1 MMLRLSSRR
10 IAVQVLIPVV
20 AVLLSLATGALLLL
34 AVGADPIS
42 AYESMF
48 RAAFGSLF
56 STSITIGK
64 AMPRLLA
71 ALGIALALR
80 AGLWNIG
87 AEGQIYVGGV
97 ASTAVVL
104 SAPDLPFPIVLVAAI
119 VAGTL
124 AGAVWGA
131 IPGVLRASRGISEV
145 ITSLMLVYVA
155 IQLTNYLLES
165 PWVVPH
171 STFPSTN
178 PFPSE
183 HRLPIIWP
191 GTLLNA
197 GAVIA
202 GLAVVLAWVLS
213 SRSTFGLELRARGGG
228 EQAARF
234 AGVRV
239 KRLVVAAMAVSG
251 AFAGLAGSVEILGVR
266 GRLLEGFSPGYG
278 FEAIAIALIGRLQPA
293 GILLAAVLF
302 GALDAG
308 AAGLLTSGKGV
319 PSSIVQI
326 TEAMAVVYVLIALG
340 INEKLSR
347 RRRAREALTGV
358 RRDDQKDL
366 DQAGDVAALDTIV
379 TTGTGSGDVEGWHRP

>member
-1 MMLRLSSRR
+1 MSVRSRRR
-10 IAVQVLIPVV
+10 IAEQILIPVV
-20 AVLLSLATGALLLL
+20 AVVLSLATGALLLL
-34 AVGADPIS
+34 AAGADPIS

-48 RAAFGSLF
+48 KAAFGSVF

-71 ALGIALALR
+71 GLGIALALR

-87 AEGQIYVGGV
+87 AEGQIYVGGA

-104 SAPDLPFPIVLVAAI
+104 SAPDLPFPIVLIAALI
-119 VAGTL
+119 AGTF
-124 AGAVWGA
+124 AGAIWGA
-131 IPGVLRASRGISEV
+131 IPGVMRATRGISEV
-145 ITSLMLVYVA
+145 ITSLMLVYIA
-155 IQLTNYLLES
+155 ISLTNYLLEG

-171 STFPSTN
+171 STFPATE
-178 PFPSE
+178 PFASE
-183 HRLPIIWP
+183 HRLPILWP
-191 GTLLNA
+191 GTLFNA
-197 GAVIA
+197 GVVISA
-202 GLAVVLAWVLS
+202 LAVVLAWVLFRR
-213 SRSTFGLELRARGGG
+213 SRFGLELRALGGG

-239 KRLVVAAMAVSG
+239 KRLIVTAMAVSG

-308 AAGLLTSGKGV
+308 AAGLLTSGRGV
-319 PSSIVQI
+319 PASIVQI
-326 TEAMAVVYVLIALG
+326 TEAMAVIYVLIALG

-347 RRRAREALTGV
+347 KRRAQEVLSGT
-358 RRDDQKDL
+358 RRDEDDV
-366 DQAGDVAALDTIV
+366 DRPSEAGDIAPVGTI
-379 TTGTGSGDVEGWHRP
+379 

>member
-1 MMLRLSSRR
+1 MTLRLPSRR
-10 IAVQVLIPVV
+10 IAVHVLIPVA
-20 AVLLSLATGALLLL
+20 AVVLSLATGALLLL
-34 AVGADPIS
+34 VVGADPID

-56 STSITIGK
+56 SASITIGK
-64 AMPRLLA
+64 AIPRLLA

-104 SAPDLPFPIVLVAAI
+104 SAPDAPFPFVLVAAV

-155 IQLTNYLLES
+155 IQLTNYLLQG
-165 PWVVPH
+165 PWVVEH

-178 PFPSE
+178 PFASE
-183 HRLPIIWP
+183 HRLPNIWP

-197 GAVIA
+197 GAIVTI
-202 GLAVVLAWVLS
+202 LAVVLAWVLS
-213 SRSTFGLELRARGGG
+213 NRSTFGLELRALGGG

-239 KRLVVAAMAVSG
+239 KHLIVVAMAVSG

-266 GRLLEGFSPGYG
+266 GRLLQGFSPGYG

-340 INEKLSR
+340 LNERLSR
-347 RRRAREALTGV
+347 RRRARQALEGL
-358 RRDDQKDL
+358 RRDDDDL
-366 DQAGDVAALDTIV
+366 GAAADVAPVEAVV
-379 TTGTGSGDVEGWHRP
+379 TSGTAGGDEGWHRQ

>member
-1 MMLRLSSRR
+1 MTIRLSSRR
-10 IAVQVLIPVV
+10 IGVQVLIPVV
-20 AVLLSLATGALLLL
+20 AVLLSLATGAFLLL

-48 RAAFGSLF
+48 KAAFGSVF
-56 STSITIGK
+56 STSITVGK
-64 AMPRLLA
+64 AMPRLMA

-104 SAPDLPFPIVLVAAI
+104 SSPDRPFPIVLVGALI
-119 VAGTL
+119 AGAL

-131 IPGVLRASRGISEV
+131 IPGVMRAARGISEV

-155 IQLTNYLLES
+155 IQLTNYLLEG

-178 PFPSE
+178 PFPS
-183 HRLPIIWP
+183 HVRLPIVWP
-191 GTLLNA
+191 GTLFNA
-197 GAVIA
+197 GAIISA
-202 GLAVVLAWVLS
+202 LAVVLAWVLFT
-213 SRSTFGLELRARGGG
+213 RSTFGLQLRALGGG

-239 KRLVVAAMAVSG
+239 KRLIVMAMAVSG

-308 AAGLLTSGKGV
+308 AAGLLTSGRGV

-326 TEAMAVVYVLIALG
+326 TEAMAVVYVLVALG

-347 RRRAREALTGV
+347 RRRAQEVLTGA
-358 RRDDQKDL
+358 RHDDADRP
-366 DQAGDVAALDTIV
+366 DEAGEV
-379 TTGTGSGDVEGWHRP
+379 TVVGTR

>member
-1 MMLRLSSRR
+1 MRARR
-10 IAVQVLIPVV
+10 SGLAIQVSIPIV
-20 AVLLSLATGALLLL
+20 AVVLSLLTGAILLL
-34 AVGADPIS
+34 AAGSDPLP

-48 RAAFGSLF
+48 TAAFGSLF
-56 STSITIGK
+56 SISVTIGK

-104 SAPDLPFPIVLVAAI
+104 ATPDLPFPVGLLLAL

-124 AGAVWGA
+124 AGAIWGA
-131 IPGVLRASRGISEV
+131 IPGILRATRGISEV
-145 ITSLMLVYVA
+145 ITSLMLVYIA
-155 IQLTNYLLES
+155 IQLANYLLEG

-171 STFPSTN
+171 STFPATE
-178 PFPSE
+178 PFPST
-183 HRLPIIWP
+183 HRLPIIWT

-197 GAVIA
+197 GLIVAA
-202 GLAVVLAWVLS
+202 LALLLAWVLS
-213 SRSTFGLELRARGGG
+213 TRSTFGLQLRAFGGG

-234 AGVRV
+234 SGVRV
-239 KRLVVAAMAVSG
+239 KRLIVAAMMVSG

-278 FEAIAIALIGRLQPA
+278 FEAIAIALIGRLHPA
-293 GILLAAVLF
+293 GIVLAAVLF

-308 AAGLLTSGKGV
+308 AAGLLTSGRGV
-319 PSSIVQI
+319 PASIVQI
-326 TEAMAVVYVLIALG
+326 TEAMAVVYVLVALG
-340 INEKLSR
+340 INERVR
-347 RRRAREALTGV
+347 RRRQAREALTGA
-358 RRDDQKDL
+358 RHDDGD
-366 DQAGDVAALDTIV
+366 DPDVSADVATVAMRG
-379 TTGTGSGDVEGWHRP
+379 TTDV